1 MTQDKRRHGSFTRR
15 KFMKTAAASAAA
27 AAGSK
32 MLVAPAQAKT
42 NQHPD
47 PDVILINGRIHT
59 MQDPNKDVVVSSVVI
74 KDGRFLEVEAGR
86 PNAHAGRKTR
96 VIDLQGRTVVP
107 GIIDNHNHIVLMGNR
122 PGFHTPLENAHSL
135 DEALAVYQARVKT
148 VPPGAWIT
156 TIGGFHSNHLYVNP
170 LEKPPKLSGRL
181 PNLAELDKVAPN
193 NPVWASIGF
202 TGPSTTNTAGRNI
215 LNGLVVDGTAITVGA
230 DGSIGTA
237 QGASA
242 RVLLYLRRT
251 LLDPNNPNT
260 PAERRRSTIDAMN
273 YATSI
278 GVTTHIDQGA
288 FQKTDTVNDGAAHED
303 NFTMHFPFLEIYDQG
318 KGTIR
323 LRINFLHMETD
334 DATPEL
340 VQRLKN
346 AFQFF
351 GGDLV
356 KSGGIGEFIA
366 AQTQVPGRFLEAAKK
381 VAKANW
387 RAEVHSLGRFNAAGT
402 NVPDFVQE
410 ITAFDMVNSDPVNG
424 RVGVVGDKRW
434 VIAHVPGI
442 TQEWINRFKAIGGS
456 FSLTGFNFLNGGLQM
471 NPNPQSP
478 FAGPPFRM
486 ILDSG
491 IHTGLSSDGM
501 QIAPMNPWIHM
512 YYATTGLNARAEP
525 INNFA
530 AVPVPVDKSL
540 IDQRINRLEALH
552 LYTSRNGWFLR
563 EENDL
568 GTIEVGKFADLVV
581 LNQDYFTVPDE
592 QLKRINSV
600 LTIVGGNIVHDAKV
614 LRIEREDDDDDDDDD
629 RGQGKGR

>member
-1 MTQDKRRHGSFTRR
+1 MTQDKRRQGGFTRR

-135 DEALAVYQARVKT
+135 AEALAIYAARAKT
-148 VPPGAWIT
+148 VPGGAWIT
-156 TIGGFHSNHLYVNP
+156 TIGGFHFNHLYENP
-170 LEKPPKLSGRL
+170 LVKTTGRF
-181 PNLAELDKVAPN
+181 PTLAELDAVAPN
-193 NPVWASIGF
+193 NPVFISISF
-202 TGPSTTNTAGRNI
+202 TGPSVTNTAGRNI
-215 LNGLVVDGTAITVGA
+215 LNGRVVDNQAIVVGPT
-230 DGSIGTA
+230 GSIAGG
-237 QGASA
+237 GASA
-242 RVLLYLRRT
+242 RSLLFLRQT
-251 LLDPNNPNT
+251 LLN

-288 FQKTDTVNDGAAHED
+288 FQKTDTAADGAAHED

-323 LRINFLHMETD
+323 LRINFLHMEAD
-334 DATPEL
+334 AATPEL

-346 AFQFF
+346 AFPFF
-351 GGDLV
+351 GGDMV
-356 KSGGIGEFIA
+356 RTGGIGEFIA
-366 AQTQVPGRFLEAAKK
+366 QGTGTTSPFLEAARK

-410 ITAFDMVNSDPVNG
+410 ISAFETVNG
-424 RVGVVGDKRW
+424 EFPGVVGDRRW
-434 VIAHVPGI
+434 VVAHVPGI
-442 TQEWINRFKAIGGS
+442 TQEWIDRFKAIGGNL
-456 FSLTGFNFLNGGLQM
+456 SLTGWQFLAGGLV
-471 NPNPQSP
+471 NTANSP
-478 FAGPPFRM
+478 YAGPPFRM

-491 IHTGLSSDGM
+491 IHAGLSSDGM
-501 QIAPMNPWIHM
+501 QIAPMNPWLHM
-512 YYATTGLNARAEP
+512 YYAATGVNARQVL
-525 INNFA
+525 INGGQQ
-530 AVPVPVDKSL
+530 
-540 IDQRINRLEALH
+540 ITRQEALM
-552 LYTSRNGWFLR
+552 LYTANNGWFLR
-563 EENDL
+563 EEDQL
-568 GTIEVGKFADLVV
+568 GTIEPGKLADLVV
-581 LNQDYFTVPDE
+581 LSHDYFTVPDE
-592 QLKRINSV
+592 DLKKIRSV
-600 LTIVGGNIVHDAKV
+600 LTVVGGKIAHDAGV
-614 LRIEREDDDDDDDDD
+614 L
-629 RGQGKGR
+629 